1 MFTFLKIILW
11 LFSLALA
18 SAININDIT
27 FSNLEITPLTAN
39 KQPDQGWAAT
49 FDFSIADA
57 SSIREGDEFTLS
69 MPHVYRIK
77 LLNSSQTATISLAD
91 GTEAF
96 KCYVSQ
102 QAAYLYENTTFTCTA
117 QNDLSSYNT
126 IDGSITF
133 SLNFSDGG
141 SSYEYEL
148 ENAKFFK
155 SGPMLVKLGNQ
166 MSDVVNFD
174 PAAFTENVFHSGRST
189 GYGSFESYHLG
200 MYCPNGYFL
209 GGTEKIDYDSSNNN
223 VDLDCSSVQVYS
235 SNDFND
241 WWFPQ
246 SYNDTNADVTCFGS
260 NLWITLEEKLYDGE
274 MLWVNALQSLP
285 ANVNTIDHAL
295 EVQYTCLD
303 TIANTTYATQFSTT
317 REFIVYQGRNLG
329 TASAKSSFIS
339 TTTTDLT
346 SINTSAYSTGSISTV
361 ETGNRTTSEVISHV
375 VTTSTKLSPTAT
387 TSLTIAQTSIYS
399 TDSNITVGTDIHTTS
414 EVISDVETISRETA
428 STVVAAP
435 TSTTGWTGAMNTY
448 IPQFTSSSFAT
459 INSTPIISSSAV
471 FETSDA
477 SIVNVHTENI
487 TNTAAVPSEEPTFVN
502 ATRNSLNSFCSSKQP
517 SSPSSYT
524 SSPLVSKNII
534 KKLLRHPSFDPI
546 RHHLPEDITTIDPY
560 SLSQNVI
567 ESLNKLEVPKKDAAM
582 VHNMMIENLSDLDY
596 GVATIHSNNLRDLD
610 LKPSLPATKQIIR
623 NNPGRVQSSW
633 ELFTQYKAS
642 MENVPDELME
652 VVLEKIIKFD
662 KAEKVDGKKSLT
674 YQDLVRLDNG
684 IPNVLGSVLKYKIPL
699 SFFDKY
705 VSEMTQYQI
714 YELYDFYSLDN
725 IVADPLVLHKCLTVL
740 GENEK
745 IQQTEE
751 EKKLLAK
758 IQKRNIDKK
767 DFELAHKLLRLI
779 GAFKGKVSL
788 FFKLYDEY
796 LLKFKNNEDDLMF
809 EAFLTLCCQGYKS
822 NNEKMLQYAE
832 AFIKEGFDSKLES
845 KIQSVLIVAN
855 AKANIDLSL
864 KIYNSN
870 ISTAKR
876 EKDKYTDLAESDVL
890 TESLILA
897 FLSRDDADFARVI
910 FDGALGE
917 KLISGPTAAKKIKNL
932 LAQYGEALE
941 TKTSKQVMQTKI
953 EHYMESI

>member
-27 FSNLEITPLTAN
+27 FSNLEIAPLTAN
-39 KQPDQGWAAT
+39 KQPDQGWTAT

-133 SLNFSDGG
+133 SLNFGDGG

-189 GYGSFESYHLG
+189 GYDSFESYHLG

-209 GGTEKIDYDSSNNN
+209 GGTEKIDYDSSNSN

-235 SNDFND
+235 SNGFND

-260 NLWITLEEKLYDGE
+260 NLWITLDEKLYDGE

-295 EVQYTCLD
+295 EFQYTCLD

-375 VTTSTKLSPTAT
+375 GTTSTKLSPTAT

-459 INSTPIISSSAV
+459 TNSTPIISSSAV

-502 ATRNSLNSFCSSKQP
+502 ATRYSLNSFCSSKQP

-524 SSPLVSKNII
+524 SSPLVS
-534 KKLLRHPSFDPI
+534 
-546 RHHLPEDITTIDPY
+546 
-560 SLSQNVI
+560 SLSVSKTLLSTSFTPSVPTSNTYIKTENTGYFEHTALTTSSVGLNSFSETAVSSQGTKIDTFLVSSLIAYPSSASGSQLSGIQQNFTST
-567 ESLNKLEVPKKDAAM
+567 SL
-582 VHNMMIENLSDLDY
+582 MISTYE
-596 GVATIHSNNLRDLD
+596 G
-610 LKPSLPATKQIIR
+610 
-623 NNPGRVQSSW
+623 
-633 ELFTQYKAS
+633 KAS
-642 MENVPDELME
+642 
-652 VVLEKIIKFD
+652 IFFS
-662 KAEKVDGKKSLT
+662 AE
-674 YQDLVRLDNG
+674 
-684 IPNVLGSVLKYKIPL
+684 LGSIIFLLL
-699 SFFDKY
+699 S
-705 VSEMTQYQI
+705 
-714 YELYDFYSLDN
+714 
-725 IVADPLVLHKCLTVL
+725 
-740 GENEK
+740 
-745 IQQTEE
+745 
-751 EKKLLAK
+751 
-758 IQKRNIDKK
+758 
-767 DFELAHKLLRLI
+767 
-779 GAFKGKVSL
+779 
-788 FFKLYDEY
+788 Y
-796 LLKFKNNEDDLMF
+796 LLF
-809 EAFLTLCCQGYKS
+809 
-822 NNEKMLQYAE
+822 
-832 AFIKEGFDSKLES
+832 
-845 KIQSVLIVAN
+845 
-855 AKANIDLSL
+855 
-864 KIYNSN
+864 
-870 ISTAKR
+870 
-876 EKDKYTDLAESDVL
+876 
-890 TESLILA
+890 
-897 FLSRDDADFARVI
+897 
-910 FDGALGE
+910 
-917 KLISGPTAAKKIKNL
+917 
-932 LAQYGEALE
+932 
-941 TKTSKQVMQTKI
+941 
-953 EHYMESI
+953 

>member
-39 KQPDQGWAAT
+39 KQPDQGWTAT

-260 NLWITLEEKLYDGE
+260 NLWITLDEKLYDGE

-295 EVQYTCLD
+295 EFQYTCLD

-610 LKPSLPATKQIIR
+610 LKPSLPAIKQIIR

-674 YQDLVRLDNG
+674 YQDLVRCLYLINHFSSNYNLPSELVEPILIYIVDNG

-714 YELYDFYSLDN
+714 CELYDFYSLDN

-751 EKKLLAK
+751 EKEIISKLEEEIEIVKSQCHDNWSLEFPNWSVRKTATSFEK
-758 IQKRNIDKK
+758 LFLEIQKRNIDKK

-796 LLKFKNNEDDLMF
+796 LLKFKNNEDDL
-809 EAFLTLCCQGYKS
+809 
-822 NNEKMLQYAE
+822 
-832 AFIKEGFDSKLES
+832 
-845 KIQSVLIVAN
+845 
-855 AKANIDLSL
+855 
-864 KIYNSN
+864 
-870 ISTAKR
+870 
-876 EKDKYTDLAESDVL
+876 
-890 TESLILA
+890 IL
-897 FLSRDDADFARVI
+897 
-910 FDGALGE
+910 
-917 KLISGPTAAKKIKNL
+917 
-932 LAQYGEALE
+932 
-941 TKTSKQVMQTKI
+941 
-953 EHYMESI
+953 

>member
-1 MFTFLKIILW
+1 MKEFDESYFFKC
-11 LFSLALA
+11 
-18 SAININDIT
+18 
-27 FSNLEITPLTAN
+27 LTAN
-39 KQPDQGWAAT
+39 RHSIMLRFLHSAAT
-49 FDFSIADA
+49 
-57 SSIREGDEFTLS
+57 LS
-69 MPHVYRIK
+69 NKRFY
-77 LLNSSQTATISLAD
+77 SL
-91 GTEAF
+91 
-96 KCYVSQ
+96 
-102 QAAYLYENTTFTCTA
+102 
-117 QNDLSSYNT
+117 
-126 IDGSITF
+126 
-133 SLNFSDGG
+133 
-141 SSYEYEL
+141 
-148 ENAKFFK
+148 
-155 SGPMLVKLGNQ
+155 
-166 MSDVVNFD
+166 
-174 PAAFTENVFHSGRST
+174 
-189 GYGSFESYHLG
+189 
-200 MYCPNGYFL
+200 
-209 GGTEKIDYDSSNNN
+209 
-223 VDLDCSSVQVYS
+223 
-235 SNDFND
+235 
-241 WWFPQ
+241 
-246 SYNDTNADVTCFGS
+246 
-260 NLWITLEEKLYDGE
+260 
-274 MLWVNALQSLP
+274 
-285 ANVNTIDHAL
+285 
-295 EVQYTCLD
+295 
-303 TIANTTYATQFSTT
+303 
-317 REFIVYQGRNLG
+317 
-329 TASAKSSFIS
+329 
-339 TTTTDLT
+339 
-346 SINTSAYSTGSISTV
+346 
-361 ETGNRTTSEVISHV
+361 ISH
-375 VTTSTKLSPTAT
+375 
-387 TSLTIAQTSIYS
+387 
-399 TDSNITVGTDIHTTS
+399 SN
-414 EVISDVETISRETA
+414 R
-428 STVVAAP
+428 
-435 TSTTGWTGAMNTY
+435 
-448 IPQFTSSSFAT
+448 
-459 INSTPIISSSAV
+459 
-471 FETSDA
+471 
-477 SIVNVHTENI
+477 
-487 TNTAAVPSEEPTFVN
+487 
-502 ATRNSLNSFCSSKQP
+502 
-517 SSPSSYT
+517 
-524 SSPLVSKNII
+524 KNII

-610 LKPSLPATKQIIR
+610 LKPSLPAIKQIIR

-674 YQDLVRLDNG
+674 YQDLVRCLYLINHFSSNYNLPSELVEPILIYIVDNG

-714 YELYDFYSLDN
+714 CELYDFYSLDN

-751 EKKLLAK
+751 EKEIISKLEEEIDIVKSQCHDNWSLEFPNWSVRKTATSFEK
-758 IQKRNIDKK
+758 LFLEIQKRNIDKK

-822 NNEKMLQYAE
+822 SNEKMLQYAE
-832 AFIKEGFDSKLES
+832 AFIKEDFDSKLES

>member
-39 KQPDQGWAAT
+39 KQPDQGWTAT

-69 MPHVYRIK
+69 VPHVYRIK

-260 NLWITLEEKLYDGE
+260 NLWITLDEKLYDGE

-295 EVQYTCLD
+295 EFQYTCLD

-610 LKPSLPATKQIIR
+610 LKPSLPAIKQIIR

-674 YQDLVRLDNG
+674 YQDLVRCLYLINHFSSNYNLPSELVEPILIYIVDNG

-714 YELYDFYSLDN
+714 CELYDFYSLDN

-751 EKKLLAK
+751 EKEIISKLEEEIEIVKSQCHDNWSLEFPNWSVRKTATSFEK
-758 IQKRNIDKK
+758 LFLEIQKRNIDKK

-796 LLKFKNNEDDLMF
+796 LLKFKNNEDDL
-809 EAFLTLCCQGYKS
+809 
-822 NNEKMLQYAE
+822 
-832 AFIKEGFDSKLES
+832 
-845 KIQSVLIVAN
+845 
-855 AKANIDLSL
+855 
-864 KIYNSN
+864 
-870 ISTAKR
+870 
-876 EKDKYTDLAESDVL
+876 
-890 TESLILA
+890 IL
-897 FLSRDDADFARVI
+897 
-910 FDGALGE
+910 
-917 KLISGPTAAKKIKNL
+917 
-932 LAQYGEALE
+932 
-941 TKTSKQVMQTKI
+941 
-953 EHYMESI
+953 